1 VHRLMLQPDQHG
13 VRLAGRARDGTG
25 ANGQSVV
32 ALAGAVAQVDNL
44 DPGTGRVVPVR
55 QGAFLAPSAQR
66 CGSTLSLDHLHVNVV
81 VAVSRGRTH
90 LEKKLKMLNINKRKR
105 KNKIISQNIFPLVRL
120 FVHGKIKIK
129 SKIQILFKNILSYKN
144 VENRRKRK
152 KKFRLF
158 VRGIFKIRKKEPT
171 IK

>member
-1 VHRLMLQPDQHG
+1 
-13 VRLAGRARDGTG
+13 
-25 ANGQSVV
+25 
-32 ALAGAVAQVDNL
+32 
-44 DPGTGRVVPVR
+44 
-55 QGAFLAPSAQR
+55 
-66 CGSTLSLDHLHVNVV
+66 
-81 VAVSRGRTH
+81 
-90 LEKKLKMLNINKRKR
+90 MLNINKRKR